1 MAMEMQIILY
11 DFSAYFSDGKGLRNQ
26 DQRGYFPYV
35 FDTSSVCGIL
45 RSTRREAVLP
55 SLFLDLRSL
64 GIAIEFM
71 LVSADGTFK
80 FGMNKQ
86 GRNWIMLETI
96 IVILLVLW
104 LLGLVAGQTFGGIL
118 HVLLL
123 VAVVVF
129 VIRLLTGRA
138 AV

>member
-1 MAMEMQIILY
+1 MFRLNHRY
-11 DFSAYFSDGKGLRNQ
+11 LVFLDFVEIFLFGMPIESLPSGADGTYQKRHETNKG
-26 DQRGYFPYV
+26 
-35 FDTSSVCGIL
+35 GIL
-45 RSTRREAVLP
+45 RV
-55 SLFLDLRSL
+55 
-64 GIAIEFM
+64 
-71 LVSADGTFK
+71 
-80 FGMNKQ
+80 
-86 GRNWIMLETI
+86 MLETI

-104 LLGLVAGQTFGGIL
+104 LVGLVAGQTFGGIL